1 MSQGAHDSQGNLAPG
16 DAFPPF
22 GTKQVTQ
29 LRLKGPLGAKGAESG
44 VGQQFSKFSKVA
56 GTQDGSVDTRE
67 ISPCLST
74 WTFTRSCPKEPQ
86 RPTSP
91 RRMRP
96 TSPSRAST
104 A

>member
-16 DAFPPF
+16 GAFPPF

-29 LRLKGPLGAKGAESG
+29 LRLKGPFGAKLVESG
-44 VGQQFSKFSKVA
+44 AGQRFSKFSKVA

-67 ISPCLST
+67 ISPCPYT
-74 WTFTRSCPKEPQ
+74 WTFTRNCPKEP
-86 RPTSP
+86 RRLTSP